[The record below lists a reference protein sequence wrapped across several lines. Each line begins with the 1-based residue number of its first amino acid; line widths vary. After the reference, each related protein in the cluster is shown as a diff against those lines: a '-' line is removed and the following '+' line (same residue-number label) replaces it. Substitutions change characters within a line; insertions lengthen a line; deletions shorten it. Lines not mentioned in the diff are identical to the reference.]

1 VRYLQLEEGSALMNP
16 WTIPLRD
23 WQMQSKA
30 RWQAKRTANWLVA
43 ATPGAGKTMH
53 GGNIAYDFLTEHA
66 NGLIVVV
73 TPTAHLKRQWRDDCT
88 NYRVGLDF
96 VTEWD
101 GTRVRGGTTNGVCVT
116 YQALSMGAAQ
126 NMRALVSRQPTLVI
140 LDEIHHCGVERSW
153 GDAVGYA
160 FEPAIKRLLLSGTPF
175 RTTGEPIPFVNY
187 EHTPDERGFY
197 AAIPDFF
204 YRYGDALIAR
214 PQICRPIFFPKYDGD
229 MEWVSNVGEM
239 VTARFEDVLP
249 DEGLVSQRLNTALD
263 IRGQWLPEV
272 IREMHKKLMDLRRID
287 PDAGGLIIAKE
298 TEHADGIA
306 DLVRRLTG
314 VDPVVAHNEKP
325 DASEAIKAFKEGSDP
340 WLIAVKMVSEGVD
353 IPRLRV
359 GIYATNVVAPLFFIQ
374 AVGRFVR
381 AEKNHEGEQSAFLA
395 VPSDERLTSLVKR
408 IMGEVDAYKRD
419 LEQRESLEASDREV
433 QGTMWFPIS
442 STADKDGTLDFD
454 GNEYSDSMLSVV
466 EPTAKM
472 MNVTPETALRLI
484 IELEHA
490 GTIKIVM
497 ETSKRPPAPMLS
509 MEEQCKTLQTEC
521 HRLINRLA
529 RREVDRQTDQGDY
542 ASVARRLNHNA
553 NVLVGTLSV
562 KHMSLQQLEAKREL
576 LIKWWAHG
584 VNNNEHST

>member
-1 VRYLQLEEGSALMNP
+1 MNP

-23 WQMQSKA
+23 WQTQSKA

-53 GGNIAYDFLTEHA
+53 GANIAYDFLTEHV

-73 TPTAHLKRQWRDDCT
+73 TPTDHLKRQWRDQCNQT
-88 NYRVGLDF
+88 GVGLNF
-96 VTEWD
+96 QTEWD
-101 GTRVRGGTTNGVCVT
+101 GTVIRGDFNGLCVT
-116 YQALSMGAAQ
+116 YQSLGMGAAQ
-126 NMRALVSRQPTLVI
+126 NVRAICSRRPVMVI
-140 LDEIHHCGVERSW
+140 LDEVHHCGVMRSW
-153 GDAVGYA
+153 GDAIGYA

-175 RTTGEPIPFVNY
+175 RTNGEPIPFVNY
-187 EHTPDERGFY
+187 ESAPDERGCY
-197 AAIPDFF
+197 AAMPDFF

-214 PQICRPIFFPKYDGD
+214 PQICRPIFFPKFDGD

-249 DEGLVSQRLNTALD
+249 DEGLISQRLNTALD
-263 IRGQWLPEV
+263 VRGQWLPDV
-272 IREMHKKLMDLRRID
+272 IREMHKKLMELRKTDI
-287 PDAGGLIIAKE
+287 DAGGLIIAKDK
-298 TEHADGIA
+298 EHADGIA
-306 DLVRRLTG
+306 GLMRRLTG
-314 VDPVVAHNEKP
+314 VEPFIAHSDIP
-325 DASEAIKAFKEGSDP
+325 GASEAIHEFRNGHQP

-381 AEKNHEGEQSAFLA
+381 AEKNHDGDQSAFLA

-408 IMGEVDAYKRD
+408 IMGEVEAYKRD
-419 LEQRESLEASDREV
+419 AELRDSLEASDRET
-433 QGTMWFPIS
+433 QETLWFPVS

-497 ETSKRPPAPMLS
+497 ETAKRPPEPPVS
-509 MEEQCKTLQTEC
+509 MEEQCKALQSEC
-521 HRLINRLA
+521 HKLVNRLA
-529 RREVDRQTDQGDY
+529 RREADRRTNPVEYERMVKQ
-542 ASVARRLNHNA
+542 LNRDSNT
-553 NVLVGTLSV
+553 LVGAHSV
-562 KHMSLQQLEAKREL
+562 KRMSLQQLEAKREL
-576 LIKWWAHG
+576 LIKWWKHG
-584 VNNNEHST
+584 AGNDEYSA